1 MNESVLKYSIEITL
15 ETHDEKIR
23 RYNGKF
29 SCTNQKVIDTLNFAL
44 KYNCK
49 KIDHVL
55 SLPDDEQAF
64 ELARIQEEIKELN
77 KYSICGKNEL
87 KWEVQKN
94 YANFFSL
101 ALVGIEQLYEDYV
114 NKIRHFL
121 SPKRRQQF
129 QLDTE
134 YQKIK

>member
-1 MNESVLKYSIEITL
+1 MINKEDYYDIR
-15 ETHDEKIR
+15 EKIEKSKEYIKR
-23 RYNGKF
+23 
-29 SCTNQKVIDTLNFAL
+29 
-44 KYNCK
+44 
-49 KIDHVL
+49 IDHVL
-55 SLPDDEQAF
+55 SLPADEQAF
-64 ELARIQEEIKELN
+64 ELARIQEEIEELN

-87 KWEVQKN
+87 KWEIQKN
-94 YANFFSL
+94 YPNFFSL